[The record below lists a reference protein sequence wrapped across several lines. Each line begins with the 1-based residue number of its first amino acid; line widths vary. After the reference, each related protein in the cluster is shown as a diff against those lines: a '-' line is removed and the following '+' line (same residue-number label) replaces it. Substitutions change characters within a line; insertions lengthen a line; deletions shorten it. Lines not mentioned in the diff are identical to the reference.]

1 LRITRS
7 CITRTAALVAL
18 PLLAVLA
25 FGCAGK
31 LLMENYNKVANGM
44 TQQEVEAILGP
55 GTEQASSG
63 VSVPG
68 QSVAGVE
75 VPGVSMSSKAM
86 IWQKGGKMITVSFVN
101 DKVAGKIQ
109 VGL

>member
-1 LRITRS
+1 MTRSRITRA
-7 CITRTAALVAL
+7 AALVAL
-18 PLLAVLA
+18 PLLVVLTI
-25 FGCAGK
+25 GCAGK
-31 LLMENYNKVANGM
+31 LTMENYNKVANGM
-44 TQQEVEAILGP
+44 TPQEVEAILGP

-68 QSVAGVE
+68 QSVGGVE

-86 IWQKGGKMITVSFVN
+86 IWQKGRKMITVSFVN
-101 DKVAGKIQ
+101 DKVVGKVQ